1 MLQSCHYTTELY
13 PALLSSSQ
21 QGLSLKSAPNSSFQN
36 RLHSLV
42 QQHVLYN
49 QCLHTLNLEQVT
61 VVFHYFHYHV
71 YHCRLSTTMMA
82 SPNMAT
88 PTAHAPSPSS
98 LSPTD
103 YALTH
108 AANRCFHQ
116 WTTYSTPDSE
126 PGERTQLK
134 VSFATTSNFNDPG
147 ADDMPTL
154 FIHGPMVA
162 SRYFLAGYDYLAR
175 KVGVRVVLMD
185 R

>member
-1 MLQSCHYTTELY
+1 MIRYDGAEQHAFTNTE
-13 PALLSSSQ
+13 PPPLSST
-21 QGLSLKSAPNSSFQN
+21 N
-36 RLHSLV
+36 
-42 QQHVLYN
+42 
-49 QCLHTLNLEQVT
+49 
-61 VVFHYFHYHV
+61 
-71 YHCRLSTTMMA
+71 
-82 SPNMAT
+82 
-88 PTAHAPSPSS
+88 
-98 LSPTD
+98 
-103 YALTH
+103 YAVTH

-116 WTTYSTPDSE
+116 WTTYPSPE
-126 PGERTQLK
+126 GEGTTLK

>member
-1 MLQSCHYTTELY
+1 MTT
-13 PALLSSSQ
+13 PATILSPPTDS
-21 QGLSLKSAPNSSFQN
+21 LSK
-36 RLHSLV
+36 
-42 QQHVLYN
+42 
-49 QCLHTLNLEQVT
+49 
-61 VVFHYFHYHV
+61 
-71 YHCRLSTTMMA
+71 
-82 SPNMAT
+82 
-88 PTAHAPSPSS
+88 

-116 WTTYSTPDSE
+116 WTTYPSPDSE
-126 PGERTQLK
+126 PAGERTQPGERRRTQLR

-175 KVGVRVVLMD
+175 EVGVRVVLMD